1 MSACNAP
8 QLLEGAKMPKDEEGQ
23 NDRLNVVTL
32 TDTNPETAKK
42 RLPYFIKS
50 NTEPVAR
57 LLAYG

>member
-23 NDRLNVVTL
+23 NDRLNVVAL

-50 NTEPVAR
+50 NTANH
-57 LLAYG
+57 